1 MTIKKLLPLS
11 LFLLTGCASIISGTS
26 QDITINT
33 TPSGADCQLIR
44 EGKVIGRALT
54 PQTVQVERTKHDIT
68 VECTKAGYQ
77 KASVINESG
86 SEGAVLGNIL
96 LGGGI
101 GWAVDSARGADNEY
115 QKTMSIGLVKL
126 P

>member
-1 MTIKKLLPLS
+1 
-11 LFLLTGCASIISGTS
+11 LTGCASVISGTS
-26 QDITINT
+26 QEITINT
-33 TPSGADCQLIR
+33 TPAGADCQILR
-44 EGKVIGRALT
+44 EGKVVGRAFT
-54 PQTVQVERTKHDIT
+54 PETVKVERTKHDLT

-77 KASVINESG
+77 KTSVINESG

-115 QKTMSIGLVKL
+115 QDTMNINLVKN
-126 P
+126 